1 MTECGKSLVE
11 WASNSQ
17 LNCEWVTLMDEKALN
32 FHRPRAPE
40 VGLLMALPETSTW
53 SRARQRDS
61 GPQPLRTATWPWGLP
76 GLSGASDNSV
86 RRENE
91 SLKVA
96 LKAFQAVDAGRGVA
110 LLSFPEQFGS
120 TVGVRPPSPWDLIEV
135 REWANKLHLRRYS
148 CYQCKLAPCSS
159 SRPTGLLAN
168 MPLKLGNIA
177 TGWPRLTERPDGTW
191 SYRGPLPPRCGCENH
206 PPRIEGPSAPWEREP
221 LSKLL
226 DLLRPRF
233 GFDQRIAG
241 QPRKGEGED
250 AVTRRAED
258 SSEGDTTEP
267 EPAPCEVKVVASCRQ
282 RDQDLTKELQ
292 LEAPR
297 PLTG

>member
-1 MTECGKSLVE
+1 MPTTELAQVKLPDPHQPKFRIWLVGGENTVTECGKILVE

-96 LKAFQAVDAGRGVA
+96 LKAFQAIDAGRGVA
-110 LLSFPEQFGS
+110 LLSFPEQSENGPTS
-120 TVGVRPPSPWDLIEV
+120 SICAGTHATNVSW
-135 REWANKLHLRRYS
+135 RRVP
-148 CYQCKLAPCSS
+148 A
-159 SRPTGLLAN
+159 
-168 MPLKLGNIA
+168 
-177 TGWPRLTERPDGTW
+177 
-191 SYRGPLPPRCGCENH
+191 RGPQAYSQTFH
-206 PPRIEGPSAPWEREP
+206 
-221 LSKLL
+221 
-226 DLLRPRF
+226 
-233 GFDQRIAG
+233 
-241 QPRKGEGED
+241 
-250 AVTRRAED
+250 
-258 SSEGDTTEP
+258 
-267 EPAPCEVKVVASCRQ
+267 
-282 RDQDLTKELQ
+282 
-292 LEAPR
+292 
-297 PLTG
+297 